1 MKSKIVAIML
11 AAVVVSASVVGCGE
25 NKTTETESK
34 KVQTTTVAT
43 TKKTTSNHD
52 AIKKYIEKADKIV
65 IVKDAKNLDMEKA
78 VSSMVSESQKDNVE
92 SVTVD
97 DSKVDSTKAGTYPL
111 TITVK
116 LKDETAVQKEETT
129 TDNAKTESAV
139 KTDTSKTDNKT
150 ETTAKD
156 EVKDTKT
163 ETNASESKDTESKDT
178 TTDNKQ
184 ESDKNTIKDTVDVTV
199 ADKDKADDLL
209 NNGSAVVG
217 DDSKVEVKEDKEIAS
232 NDTKKEETDKKTE
245 EKKEETTKKEDSSKK
260 DDSKKEETKKDTS
273 SKTESSSSDK
283 KQDNTTN
290 TATPSKPAASKPAET
305 KPAPSK
311 PSTNTNSGSNQGNST
326 PAPSKPAHQHNYV
339 PQTHV
344 VHHEATGHNE
354 QYVVQAEWDEQV
366 TTYEDY
372 DWACCNVCGADIT
385 NCINEHTYQ
394 HAINYE
400 GGGWH
405 TEYDKRPVTTPV
417 HHDAVYGTRWVQD
430 SPAWDE
436 TVVDGYACS
445 CGARQ

>member
-1 MKSKIVAIML
+1 MKRRIVAIML

-25 NKTTETESK
+25 NKTTESK

-129 TDNAKTESAV
+129 TDNAKTESPV
-139 KTDTSKTDNKT
+139 KTETSKTDNKT

-245 EKKEETTKKEDSSKK
+245 EKKEETTKKEDTSKK

-273 SKTESSSSDK
+273 SKTETSSSDK

-305 KPAPSK
+305 K
-311 PSTNTNSGSNQGNST
+311 

-372 DWACCNVCGADIT
+372 VWECCNVCGADCT
-385 NCINEHTYQ
+385 ADPWGHMEQ
-394 HAINYE
+394 HALAYE
-400 GGGWH
+400 GGGYH

>member
-1 MKSKIVAIML
+1 MKRRIVAVML
-11 AAVVVSASVVGCGE
+11 AALFVSTSVVGCGE
-25 NKTTETESK
+25 NKTTESK

-43 TKKTTSNHD
+43 TKKATSNHD

-78 VSSMVSESQKDNVE
+78 VSSMVTESQKDNVE

-116 LKDETAVQKEETT
+116 LKDETADQKEE
-129 TDNAKTESAV
+129 
-139 KTDTSKTDNKT
+139 
-150 ETTAKD
+150 
-156 EVKDTKT
+156 
-163 ETNASESKDTESKDT
+163 T

-217 DDSKVEVKEDKEIAS
+217 DDSKVEVKDDKEVVS

-245 EKKEETTKKEDSSKK
+245 EKKEETPKKEET
-260 DDSKKEETKKDTS
+260 KKEETKKDTS

-290 TATPSKPAASKPAET
+290 TAASKPAGT
-305 KPAPSK
+305 KPSTSK
-311 PSTNTNSGSNQGNST
+311 PSANTNSGSNQGNST
-326 PAPSKPAHQHNYV
+326 QKPSKPAHQHNYIA
-339 PQTHV
+339 QTHV

-372 DWACCNVCGADIT
+372 AWECCNVCGADCT
-385 NCINEHTYQ
+385 ADPWGHMEQ
-394 HAINYE
+394 HALAYE
-400 GGGWH
+400 GGGYH
-405 TEYDKRPVTTPV
+405 TEYGTRPVTTTV

-430 SPAWDE
+430 SAAWDE
-436 TVVDGYACS
+436 TVVDGYVCS
-445 CGARQ
+445 CGARK

>member
-1 MKSKIVAIML
+1 MKRKIVAIML

-139 KTDTSKTDNKT
+139 KTETSKTDNKT

-232 NDTKKEETDKKTE
+232 NDTKKEETDKKKE
-245 EKKEETTKKEDSSKK
+245 EKKEETSKKEETKKED
-260 DDSKKEETKKDTS
+260 TKKDTS
-273 SKTESSSSDK
+273 SKTESSSSNK
-283 KQDNTTN
+283 KQDNVTN

-326 PAPSKPAHQHNYV
+326 QKPSKPAHQHNYV
-339 PQTHV
+339 AQTHV

-354 QYVVQAEWDEQV
+354 QYVVQEAWDEQV
-366 TTYEDY
+366 TTYEEY
-372 DWACCNVCGADIT
+372 AWSCCNVCGADCT
-385 NCINEHTYQ
+385 ADPGEHAYQ
-394 HAINYE
+394 HAIKGE
-400 GGGWH
+400 GGGHH
-405 TEYDKRPVTTPV
+405 TEYGTRPVTTTV

-430 SPAWDE
+430 SAAWDE
-436 TVVDGYACS
+436 TVVDGYVCS

>member
-1 MKSKIVAIML
+1 MKRKIAAIML

-25 NKTTETESK
+25 NKTTETENK

-65 IVKDAKNLDMEKA
+65 IIKDAKNLNMEKA

-116 LKDETAVQKEETT
+116 LKEETADQKEET
-129 TDNAKTESAV
+129 S
-139 KTDTSKTDNKT
+139 
-150 ETTAKD
+150 
-156 EVKDTKT
+156 
-163 ETNASESKDTESKDT
+163 
-178 TTDNKQ
+178 TDNKQ
-184 ESDKNTIKDTVDVTV
+184 ESEKNTIKDTVDVIV

-217 DDSKVEVKEDKEIAS
+217 DDSKVEVKDDKEVAS

-245 EKKEETTKKEDSSKK
+245 EKKEETSKKEET
-260 DDSKKEETKKDTS
+260 KKEETKKDTS

-290 TATPSKPAASKPAET
+290 TATPSQPAASKPAASKPAET
-305 KPAPSK
+305 KPSTSK

-339 PQTHV
+339 AQTHV
-344 VHHEATGHNE
+344 VHHDATGHNE
-354 QYVVQAEWDEQV
+354 PYIVQAAWDEQV

-405 TEYDKRPVTTPV
+405 TEYGTRPVTTTI

-430 SPAWDE
+430 SAAWDE
-436 TVVDGYACS
+436 TVVDGYVCS
-445 CGARQ
+445 CGARK

>member
-1 MKSKIVAIML
+1 MKRKIVAVML
-11 AAVVVSASVVGCGE
+11 AAMVVSASVVGCGGK
-25 NKTTETESK
+25 KTTETESK

-116 LKDETAVQKEETT
+116 LKEETAVQKEETT

-139 KTDTSKTDNKT
+139 KTETSKTDNKT

-245 EKKEETTKKEDSSKK
+245 EKKEETSKKEET
-260 DDSKKEETKKDTS
+260 KKEETKKDTS

-290 TATPSKPAASKPAET
+290 TATPSQPAASKPAET

-326 PAPSKPAHQHNYV
+326 PAPSKPAHQHDYV

-354 QYVVQAEWDEQV
+354 QYVVQEAWDEQV
-366 TTYEDY
+366 TTYEEY
-372 DWACCNVCGADIT
+372 AWSCCNVCGADCT
-385 NCINEHTYQ
+385 NNLIEHQ
-394 HAINYE
+394 KAHALAYE
-400 GGGWH
+400 GGGHH
-405 TEYDKRPVTTPV
+405 TEYGTRPVTTTV
-417 HHDAVYGTRWVQD
+417 HHDAVYGTRLVQD
-430 SPAWDE
+430 SAAWDE
-436 TVVDGYACS
+436 TVVDGYVCS
-445 CGARQ
+445 CGARK

>member
-1 MKSKIVAIML
+1 MKRRIVAVML
-11 AAVVVSASVVGCGE
+11 AALFVSTSVVGCGE
-25 NKTTETESK
+25 NKTTESK

-43 TKKTTSNHD
+43 TKKATSNHD

-78 VSSMVSESQKDNVE
+78 VSSMVTESQKDNVE

-116 LKDETAVQKEETT
+116 LKDETADQKE
-129 TDNAKTESAV
+129 
-139 KTDTSKTDNKT
+139 
-150 ETTAKD
+150 
-156 EVKDTKT
+156 
-163 ETNASESKDTESKDT
+163 DT

-184 ESDKNTIKDTVDVTV
+184 ESDKNTIKDTVDVIV

-217 DDSKVEVKEDKEIAS
+217 DDSKVEVKDDKEVVS

-245 EKKEETTKKEDSSKK
+245 EKKEETPKKET
-260 DDSKKEETKKDTS
+260 KKEETKKDTS

-283 KQDNTTN
+283 KQDSTTN
-290 TATPSKPAASKPAET
+290 TATPSQSAASKPAET
-305 KPAPSK
+305 KPSTSK
-311 PSTNTNSGSNQGNST
+311 SSANTNSGSNQGNST
-326 PAPSKPAHQHNYV
+326 QKPSKPAHQHNYV
-339 PQTHV
+339 AQTHV

-354 QYVVQAEWDEQV
+354 QYVVQAAWDETV

-405 TEYDKRPVTTPV
+405 TEYGTRPVTTTV
-417 HHDAVYGTRWVQD
+417 HHDAMYGTRWVQD
-430 SPAWDE
+430 SAAWDE
-436 TVVDGYACS
+436 TVVDGYVCT
-445 CGARQ
+445 CGARK

>member
-1 MKSKIVAIML
+1 MKRKIVAIML
-11 AAVVVSASVVGCGE
+11 AAVVVSASVVGCGD

-34 KVQTTTVAT
+34 KVQTTTVTT
-43 TKKTTSNHD
+43 TKKTTANHD

-139 KTDTSKTDNKT
+139 KTETSKTDNKT

-245 EKKEETTKKEDSSKK
+245 EKKEETSKKEETKKEDT
-260 DDSKKEETKKDTS
+260 KKEETKKDTS
-273 SKTESSSSDK
+273 SKAESSSSDK

-339 PQTHV
+339 AQTHV

-354 QYVVQAEWDEQV
+354 QYVVQEAWDEQV
-366 TTYEDY
+366 TTYEEY
-372 DWACCNVCGADIT
+372 AWSCCNVCGADCT
-385 NCINEHTYQ
+385 ADPGEHAYQ
-394 HAINYE
+394 HAIKGE
-400 GGGWH
+400 GGGHH
-405 TEYDKRPVTTPV
+405 TEYGTRPVTTTV

-430 SPAWDE
+430 SAAWDE
-436 TVVDGYACS
+436 TVVDGYVCS
-445 CGARQ
+445 CGARK

>member
-1 MKSKIVAIML
+1 ML
-11 AAVVVSASVVGCGE
+11 AALFVSTSVVGCGE
-25 NKTTETESK
+25 NKTTESK

-43 TKKTTSNHD
+43 TKKATSNHD

-78 VSSMVSESQKDNVE
+78 VSSMVTESQKDNVE

-116 LKDETAVQKEETT
+116 LKDETTEQKEDTT
-129 TDNAKTESAV
+129 TDNTKTESEV
-139 KTDTSKTDNKT
+139 KTETSKADNKT

-209 NNGSAVVG
+209 NNGSAIVG

-232 NDTKKEETDKKTE
+232 NDTKKEET
-245 EKKEETTKKEDSSKK
+245 
-260 DDSKKEETKKDTS
+260 KKEETKKDTS

-283 KQDNTTN
+283 KQDNATN

-311 PSTNTNSGSNQGNST
+311 PSTNINSGSNQGNST
-326 PAPSKPAHQHNYV
+326 QKPSKPAHQHNYV
-339 PQTHV
+339 AQTHV

-354 QYVVQAEWDEQV
+354 QYVVQAAWDETV

-372 DWACCNVCGADIT
+372 AWECCNVCGADCT
-385 NCINEHTYQ
+385 ADPWGHMEQ
-394 HAINYE
+394 HALAYE
-400 GGGWH
+400 GGGYH
-405 TEYDKRPVTTPV
+405 TEYGTRPVTTIV

-430 SPAWDE
+430 SAAWDE
-436 TVVDGYACS
+436 TVVDGYVCS

>member
-1 MKSKIVAIML
+1 MKRKIVAIML

-25 NKTTETESK
+25 NKTTKSK

-129 TDNAKTESAV
+129 TDNAKTESPV
-139 KTDTSKTDNKT
+139 KTETSKTDNKT

-245 EKKEETTKKEDSSKK
+245 EKKEET
-260 DDSKKEETKKDTS
+260 SKKEETKKEDTKKDTS
-273 SKTESSSSDK
+273 SKAESSSSDK

-326 PAPSKPAHQHNYV
+326 QKPSKPAHQHNYV
-339 PQTHV
+339 AQTHV

-354 QYVVQAEWDEQV
+354 QYVVQEAWDEQV
-366 TTYEDY
+366 TTYEEY
-372 DWACCNVCGADIT
+372 AWSCCNVCGADCT
-385 NCINEHTYQ
+385 ADPGEHAYQ
-394 HAINYE
+394 HAIKGE
-400 GGGWH
+400 GGGHH
-405 TEYDKRPVTTPV
+405 TEYGTRPVTTTV

-430 SPAWDE
+430 SAAWDE
-436 TVVDGYACS
+436 TVVDGYVCS

>member
-1 MKSKIVAIML
+1 MKRKIVAIML

-25 NKTTETESK
+25 NKTTETDSK

-139 KTDTSKTDNKT
+139 KTETSKTDNKT

-245 EKKEETTKKEDSSKK
+245 EKKEETSKKEET
-260 DDSKKEETKKDTS
+260 KKEETKKDTS

-283 KQDNTTN
+283 KQDNATN
-290 TATPSKPAASKPAET
+290 TATSSKPAASKPAET

-311 PSTNTNSGSNQGNST
+311 PSTNTNSGSNQGTST
-326 PAPSKPAHQHNYV
+326 PAPSKPAHQHDYV

-354 QYVVQAEWDEQV
+354 QYVVQEAWDEQV

-372 DWACCNVCGADIT
+372 AWSCCNVCGADCT
-385 NCINEHTYQ
+385 ADPGEHAYQ
-394 HAINYE
+394 HAIKGE
-400 GGGWH
+400 GGGHH
-405 TEYDKRPVTTPV
+405 TEYGTRPVTTTV

-430 SPAWDE
+430 TAAWDE
-436 TVVDGYACS
+436 TVVDGYVCS

>member
-1 MKSKIVAIML
+1 ML

-25 NKTTETESK
+25 NKTTESK

-139 KTDTSKTDNKT
+139 KTETSKTDNKT

-245 EKKEETTKKEDSSKK
+245 EKKEET
-260 DDSKKEETKKDTS
+260 SKKEETKKEDTKKEETKKDSS
-273 SKTESSSSDK
+273 SKAESSSYDK

-326 PAPSKPAHQHNYV
+326 QKPSKPAHQHNYV
-339 PQTHV
+339 AQTHV

-354 QYVVQAEWDEQV
+354 QYVVQEAWDEQV
-366 TTYEDY
+366 TTYEEY
-372 DWACCNVCGADIT
+372 AWSCCNVCGADCT
-385 NCINEHTYQ
+385 ADPGEHAYQ
-394 HAINYE
+394 HAIKGE
-400 GGGWH
+400 GGGHH
-405 TEYDKRPVTTPV
+405 TEYGTRPVTTTV

-430 SPAWDE
+430 SAAWDE
-436 TVVDGYACS
+436 TVVDGYVCS

>member
-116 LKDETAVQKEETT
+116 LKEETTEQKEETT
-129 TDNAKTESAV
+129 TDNAKTESEM
-139 KTDTSKTDNKT
+139 KTETSKADNKT

-245 EKKEETTKKEDSSKK
+245 EKKEETPKKEET
-260 DDSKKEETKKDTS
+260 KKEETKKDTS

-290 TATPSKPAASKPAET
+290 TATPSQPAASKPAET
-305 KPAPSK
+305 KPSTSK

-326 PAPSKPAHQHNYV
+326 QKPSKPAHQHNYV
-339 PQTHV
+339 AQTHV

-354 QYVVQAEWDEQV
+354 QYVVQEAWDETV

-372 DWACCNVCGADIT
+372 AWSCCNVCGADCT
-385 NCINEHTYQ
+385 ADPSEHMYQ
-394 HAINYE
+394 HAIKYE

-405 TEYDKRPVTTPV
+405 TEYGTRPVTTIV

-430 SPAWDE
+430 TAAWDE
-436 TVVDGYACS
+436 TVVDGYVCS

>member
-1 MKSKIVAIML
+1 MKRKIVAIML
-11 AAVVVSASVVGCGE
+11 AAVVASASVVGCGE

-129 TDNAKTESAV
+129 TDNAKTESPV
-139 KTDTSKTDNKT
+139 KTETNKTDNKT

-245 EKKEETTKKEDSSKK
+245 EKKEETSKKEETKKEDT
-260 DDSKKEETKKDTS
+260 KKEETKKDTS
-273 SKTESSSSDK
+273 SKAESSSSDK

-290 TATPSKPAASKPAET
+290 TATPSKPAASKPVET

-326 PAPSKPAHQHNYV
+326 QKPSKPAHQHNYV
-339 PQTHV
+339 AQTHV

-354 QYVVQAEWDEQV
+354 QYVVQAAWDEPV

-372 DWACCNVCGADIT
+372 AWECCNVCGADIT
-385 NCINEHTYQ
+385 DCIDEHTKA
-394 HAINYE
+394 HALAYE

-405 TEYDKRPVTTPV
+405 IEYGTRPVTTIV

-430 SPAWDE
+430 SAAWDE
-436 TVVDGYACS
+436 TVVDGYVCS

>member
-1 MKSKIVAIML
+1 MKRKIVAIML

-25 NKTTETESK
+25 NKTTESK

-116 LKDETAVQKEETT
+116 LKEETAVQKEETT

-139 KTDTSKTDNKT
+139 KTETSKTDNKT

-245 EKKEETTKKEDSSKK
+245 EKKEETSKKEET
-260 DDSKKEETKKDTS
+260 KKEETKKDTS

-290 TATPSKPAASKPAET
+290 TATPSQPAASKPAET

-326 PAPSKPAHQHNYV
+326 PAPSKPAHQHDYV

-354 QYVVQAEWDEQV
+354 QYVVQEAWDEQV
-366 TTYEDY
+366 TTYEEY
-372 DWACCNVCGADIT
+372 AWSCCNVCGADCT
-385 NCINEHTYQ
+385 NNLIEHQ
-394 HAINYE
+394 KAHALAYE
-400 GGGWH
+400 GGGHH
-405 TEYDKRPVTTPV
+405 TEYGTRPVTTTV

-430 SPAWDE
+430 SAAWDE
-436 TVVDGYACS
+436 TVVDGYVCS
-445 CGARQ
+445 CGARK

>member
-139 KTDTSKTDNKT
+139 KTETSKTDNKT

-326 PAPSKPAHQHNYV
+326 QKPSKPVHQHNYV
-339 PQTHV
+339 AQTHV

-354 QYVVQAEWDEQV
+354 QYVVQAEWDETV

-372 DWACCNVCGADIT
+372 VWECCNVCGADCT
-385 NCINEHTYQ
+385 ADPWGHMEQ
-394 HAINYE
+394 HALAYE
-400 GGGWH
+400 GGGYH

-445 CGARQ
+445 CGARP

>member
-1 MKSKIVAIML
+1 MKRKIVAIML

-78 VSSMVSESQKDNVE
+78 VSSMVTESQKDNVE

-139 KTDTSKTDNKT
+139 KTETSKTDNKT

-232 NDTKKEETDKKTE
+232 NDTKKDETDKKTE
-245 EKKEETTKKEDSSKK
+245 EKKEETSKKEET
-260 DDSKKEETKKDTS
+260 KKEETKKDTS
-273 SKTESSSSDK
+273 SKAESSSSDK

-339 PQTHV
+339 PQTNV

-354 QYVVQAEWDEQV
+354 PYVVQDAWDEPV

-405 TEYDKRPVTTPV
+405 TEYDTRPVTTIV

-430 SPAWDE
+430 TPAYDE
-436 TVVDGYACS
+436 KVTEYVCS